1 MKLKFLADMGI
12 SPRTVARL
20 SDQGYDAIHLIEE
33 GLEKLEDR
41 DILLKAEREKRIVL
55 TIDLDFGY
63 LLAVS
68 GAKLPSVILFRL
80 GNESREVIEEYLDD
94 VLSQCSE
101 ELQNGAIISVKD
113 DGFRVRLL
121 PIK

>member
-1 MKLKFLADMGI
+1 MKFLADMGI
-12 SPRTVARL
+12 SPRTIAKLR
-20 SDQGYDAIHLIEE
+20 SKGYDAVHLIEE
-33 GLEKLEDR
+33 GLEKLEDQAILTKAR
-41 DILLKAEREKRIVL
+41 DEGRIVL

-68 GAKLPSVILFRL
+68 GAVLPSVVLFRL
-80 GNESREVIEEYLDD
+80 GNESREVIEAYLDD

-101 ELQNGAIISVKD
+101 ALEAGAIVSVRD

-121 PIK
+121 PIE

>member
-1 MKLKFLADMGI
+1 MKFLADMGI
-12 SPRTVARL
+12 SPRTIAKLRKE
-20 SDQGYDAIHLIEE
+20 GYDAVHLVEE

-41 DILLKAEREKRIVL
+41 DILLKAEIEDRIVL
-55 TIDLDFGY
+55 TVDLDFGY

-68 GAKLPSVILFRL
+68 NARLPSVILFRL

-94 VLSQCSE
+94 VLSQCSN
-101 ELQNGAIISVKD
+101 ELEKGAIISVKD

>member
-1 MKLKFLADMGI
+1 MKFLADMGI
-12 SPRTVARL
+12 SPRTVAKLKRE
-20 SDQGYDAIHLIEE
+20 GYDAVHLVEE

-41 DILLKAEREKRIVL
+41 EILTKARNEGRIVL

-68 GAKLPSVILFRL
+68 GAILPSVVLFRL

-94 VLSQCSE
+94 VLSRCRE
-101 ELQNGAIISVKD
+101 ELNTGAIVSVRD
-113 DGFRVRLL
+113 DGFKVRLL
-121 PIK
+121 PIE